1 MKTSTRDA
9 PPVTTALADTTY
21 TNVSIVLI
29 YSDIKGVPFRL
40 ELETEF
46 TPSDESLKQGRN
58 RSWLL

>member
-9 PPVTTALADTTY
+9 PPVTTALADTNY

-29 YSDIKGVPFRL
+29 YSDLKGVPFRL

-46 TPSDESLKQGRN
+46 KPSDEFLK
-58 RSWLL
+58 